1 MGLTVR
7 NEEARHLAE
16 ELSALTGESVSVVVT
31 AALRERLDRE
41 RRKRSRPGV
50 ADGLME
56 LGRRYAA
63 LPDRD
68 TRTAEDIIGYDE
80 HGLPT

>member
-1 MGLTVR
+1 MGLTIGS
-7 NEEARHLAE
+7 EEARHLAE
-16 ELSALTGESVSVVVT
+16 ELAALTGESVSAVVT
-31 AALRERLDRE
+31 VALRERLNRE
-41 RRKRSRPGV
+41 RRRRSRSGV

-68 TRTAEDIIGYDE
+68 PGTADDLVGYDE